1 MRLAAAVLSLL
12 LAGGSGVVAVQDSDE
27 ARMSP
32 LRNGEQILVKGC
44 LRGSMLESMES
55 GRSEESLMPSAHTFQ
70 LKGRK
75 ELLKDLRD
83 RHDGFVVTV
92 TGTLKSNLD
101 SMERGR
107 QVGRAR
113 IVVGADSAT
122 RGGLPGMADA
132 PMPVL
137 EVKTFAASELSC
149 RR

>member
-55 GRSEESLMPSAHTFQ
+55 GRSEENLMPSAHTFQ

-75 ELLKDLRD
+75 ELLKDLEKENQRLRRQLAQTLGQLRHAGIRPAPDTDPAPARSRSSPRD
-83 RHDGFVVTV
+83 
-92 TGTLKSNLD
+92 
-101 SMERGR
+101 
-107 QVGRAR
+107 
-113 IVVGADSAT
+113 
-122 RGGLPGMADA
+122 
-132 PMPVL
+132 
-137 EVKTFAASELSC
+137 
-149 RR
+149 